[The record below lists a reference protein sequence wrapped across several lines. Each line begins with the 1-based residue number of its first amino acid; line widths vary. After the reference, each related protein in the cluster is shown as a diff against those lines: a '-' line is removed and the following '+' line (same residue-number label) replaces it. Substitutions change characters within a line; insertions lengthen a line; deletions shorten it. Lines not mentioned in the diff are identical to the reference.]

1 MGNTFPLPTAVC
13 GMTGVRRPLRVPSRF
28 MAARSANVAC
38 GSRKNLSCTLSAA
51 ATDAATPHLMH
62 HRSLLPLE
70 WPEADPW
77 AAPCQKEVPEFLYT
91 VFAAGHF
98 WGELG
103 ERAIG
108 SGTINAVLVVDE
120 YGDAP
125 ATSDAWGIVE

>member
-1 MGNTFPLPTAVC
+1 VCPTLH
-13 GMTGVRRPLRVPSRF
+13 GGQS
-28 MAARSANVAC
+28 SANVAC
-38 GSRKNLSCTLSAA
+38 RSRKNLSCAFSVA
-51 ATDAATPHLMH
+51 ATSITARRHISCTIAGRAGLAGLCLWE
-62 HRSLLPLE
+62 R
-70 WPEADPW
+70 PEADPW

-98 WGELG
+98 CGELG
-103 ERAIG
+103 ERAIE